1 MDFTYATIIQT
12 GGRRMNQLIFN
23 IIKQLSWISDLHGGE
38 IDSVGSVEDLLLVQS
53 ILQHMLE
60 EEE

>member
-1 MDFTYATIIQT
+1 
-12 GGRRMNQLIFN
+12 MNQLIFN